1 MERHR
6 LSSGRIPVGAPAPS
20 SIEFGDI
27 SLPAHHCDHQPGSLD
42 KLQSSEQATPS
53 ISFAYGAD
61 FPTPGEMSWVGGS
74 LPQQKC

>member
-6 LSSGRIPVGAPAPS
+6 LSSGRIPVGAPPPS

-53 ISFAYGAD
+53 ISFAYWS
-61 FPTPGEMSWVGGS
+61 PT
-74 LPQQKC
+74 QKELTSPLREK